1 MKLPSGPRVG
11 EAATGTAW
19 RSPGEIVE
27 IDSSVVGLKIGPAA
41 GQTIDH
47 ARIHLIPR
55 REGDVANARV
65 VYALSY

>member
-1 MKLPSGPRVG
+1 MGKPRRGPLGVLR
-11 EAATGTAW
+11 
-19 RSPGEIVE
+19 GEIVE
-27 IDSSVVGLKIGPAA
+27 IDSSVGGLKIGRAA

>member
-1 MKLPSGPRVG
+1 MGSRDGGPLGVLR
-11 EAATGTAW
+11 
-19 RSPGEIVE
+19 GEIVE
-27 IDSSVVGLKIGPAA
+27 IDSSVGGLKIGRAA